1 MDALTLQRVSTPIT
15 TGSTRL
21 PVSKELVDADSTYS
35 FEQILQG
42 RIHNEIG
49 ELKFSKHAI
58 NRMSERNISL
68 TDAGMERLNDGV
80 KLAGEKGLNDTLIFV
95 DSAAFIVSVKNN
107 TVITTVGKDELKG
120 NVFTNIDGTV
130 VM

>member
-42 RIHNEIG
+42 RIRSEAG

-80 KLAGEKGLNDTLIFV
+80 KLAGEKGLNDTLIFI